1 MQSGAQHQG
10 AAASPAATLVWDLPT
25 RLFHWTLLA
34 AVVSAWA
41 SFELAEVL
49 GDATLKWHRVNGLL
63 VLILLVWRLLWGF
76 AGSSTSRF
84 ASFVPGPRA
93 IAGYLRGLAAG
104 GGSRFLGHNP
114 AGALMVL
121 ALLLVL
127 GVQGGLGLIATD
139 DNDLVGGPLYR
150 LVDAASNAWAT
161 GKHAFLFDYVL
172 LPLITLHVA
181 ANILYGVV
189 KREPLIPA
197 MVTGRKPQGEYA
209 DALAAEIV
217 ARPLLRALICLAMAT
232 ALVLGGIVA
241 AGGRLGV

>member
-1 MQSGAQHQG
+1 
-10 AAASPAATLVWDLPT
+10 LVWDLPT

-34 AVVSAWA
+34 AVVSAWV
-41 SFELAEVL
+41 SFELAEAL

-63 VLILLVWRLLWGF
+63 VLILVVWRLLWGI

-93 IAGYLRGLAAG
+93 VFGYLRGLIAG

-127 GVQGGLGLIATD
+127 GVQGAVGLIATD

-150 LVDAASNAWAT
+150 LVDAASNAWAA
-161 GKHAFLFDYVL
+161 GKHAFLFNYVL
-172 LPLITLHVA
+172 LPLIMLHVA

-189 KREPLIPA
+189 KREPLIQA
-197 MVTGRKPQGEYA
+197 MVTGRKPQGKYA
-209 DALAAEIV
+209 DAPAAEIV
-217 ARPLLRALICLAMAT
+217 ARPLLRAGVCLIIAV
-232 ALVLGGIVA
+232 ALTLGGILLI
-241 AGGRLGV
+241 GGTLRL